1 MPPRWSFSP
10 GNGATRRKTS
20 CKRHS
25 SNWSDGR
32 HARRRG
38 GVALSRGAQQSD
50 HGVRDRPSGGGGTRP
65 RPVAHRP
72 AAFVR
77 SAADRIDAGVAAAAL
92 DSLSIELREVV
103 VARIWGGLTFR
114 TNRPVGRRFRQCRPS
129 ALRSGPIGLA
139 TETEGAMSEERLE
152 RRTYG
157 DRSGAR
163 QLDARAERHRPRP
176 ADVPGGNGVGFW
188 SAAIHRRFFLGDG
201 CVVRHCRTA
210 PTKAAMNRRTPK
222 FLWPIVTAASLVAA
236 ATFGILWAEGTKPQ
250 IASQAAGV
258 SVANSSPAIDSSRR
272 PIAALA
278 LVEPASVPVGARKR
292 H

>member
-25 SNWSDGR
+25 SNWLRRSPPPDDAAAWLYRVVRNKAITAWRSAKRRQR
-32 HARRRG
+32 HETEA
-38 GVALSRGAQQSD
+38 
-50 HGVRDRPSGGGGTRP
+50 
-65 RPVAHRP
+65 VAHRP

-103 VARIWGGLTFR
+103 VARIWGGLTFQQIGR
-114 TNRPVGRRFRQCRPS
+114 SGRRFRQCRPS

-139 TETEGAMSEERLE
+139 TETEGAMYEERLE

-157 DRSGAR
+157 DRSSAR

-188 SAAIHRRFFLGDG
+188 SAAIHRRFFLG
-201 CVVRHCRTA
+201 A
-210 PTKAAMNRRTPK
+210 
-222 FLWPIVTAASLVAA
+222 AASCG
-236 ATFGILWAEGTKPQ
+236 TAEPLQ
-250 IASQAAGV
+250 
-258 SVANSSPAIDSSRR
+258 
-272 PIAALA
+272 
-278 LVEPASVPVGARKR
+278 RKR
-292 H
+292 R